1 MNANPTT
8 QIQSLLP
15 VGRCTVI
22 GLTCLGLLLSG
33 CTTVQSVAMPTQP
46 DQPFAVHQGDHVQLQ
61 TKDGYVHSFTVTQ
74 IEQDALAG
82 KDIRVKFQDIEVL
95 QVKRMS
101 PAKIGANAVAT
112 IFVVA
117 GSLAL
122 TALALGLP
130 PIPL

>member
-95 QVKRMS
+95 QVKRMNLVK
-101 PAKIGANAVAT
+101 AGANAVEVTLIVGGA
-112 IFVVA
+112 
-117 GSLAL
+117 LAL
-122 TALALGLP
+122 TAMGLP